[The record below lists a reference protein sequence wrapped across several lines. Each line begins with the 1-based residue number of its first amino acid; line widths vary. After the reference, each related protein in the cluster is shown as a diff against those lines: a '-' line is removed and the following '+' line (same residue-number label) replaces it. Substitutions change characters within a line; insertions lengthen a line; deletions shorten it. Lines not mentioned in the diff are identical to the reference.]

1 MGGTKILGA
10 AVTSKKILATTKK
23 PTAQRK
29 KNNVYVK
36 DIKSIIDEILSSS
49 KLKKKQ
55 PAAICIGI
63 PGSLNPFTGYIGL
76 APNLGIKNFNIREKL
91 SEHFSIPIFIENDVN
106 VGALGIRDFGA
117 GKTAKNILVVF
128 VGTGIGGALIFDR
141 KLYRGSNFV
150 AGEIGHMHVIDNG
163 PLCGCGRR
171 GCLEAVASRTA
182 IERNIRED
190 IKNGRESLLADSVK
204 SESKIKSKALANAVR
219 QKDEVATQR
228 ISEACENIGKSL
240 ASINNLLNFDLIVL
254 GGGVIEALHNFM
266 MPKIKKSFA
275 SYALKDA
282 SKGLKILPSQLGDDA
297 AIFGGV
303 SLAEEFLKTKIK

>member
-10 AVTSKKILATTKK
+10 AVTPKKILAISKRTT
-23 PTAQRK
+23 TQRK
-29 KNNVYVK
+29 KNSDYVK
-36 DIKSIIDEILSSS
+36 DLKKIIDELLSSS

-55 PAAICIGI
+55 PEAICIGI
-63 PGSLNPFTGYIGL
+63 PGSLNPFTGYVGF
-76 APNLGIKNFNIREKL
+76 APNLGIKNFNLKEKL

-106 VGALGIRDFGA
+106 IGALGIRDFGA

-150 AGEIGHMHVIDNG
+150 AGEIGHMHILDNG
-163 PLCGCGRR
+163 PLCNCGRR
-171 GCLEAVASRTA
+171 GCLEAIASRTA

-190 IKNGRESLLADSVK
+190 IKNGKESILADAVK
-204 SESKIKSKALANAVR
+204 SESKIKSKALANAVKN
-219 QKDEVATQR
+219 KDEVAVQR
-228 ISEACENIGKSL
+228 ISKACETIGKSL

-266 MPKIKKSFA
+266 IPRIKKSFA
-275 SYALKDA
+275 SYVLKDS
-282 SKGLKILPSQLGDDA
+282 SKELKILPSELGDDA
-297 AIFGGV
+297 ALFGGI
-303 SLAEEFLKTKIK
+303 SLTEEFLKTKIK